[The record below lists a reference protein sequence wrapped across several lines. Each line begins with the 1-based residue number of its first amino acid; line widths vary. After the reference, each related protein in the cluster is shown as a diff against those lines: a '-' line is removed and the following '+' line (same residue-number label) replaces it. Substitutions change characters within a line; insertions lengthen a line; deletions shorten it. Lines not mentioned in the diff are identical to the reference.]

1 MAMFEKRSP
10 ANPLAGRQ
18 PAPPARQ
25 PQPIAPAGA
34 PPQFLRD
41 TEVRTSIGADA
52 VITGKLSFTTP
63 TRVEGKLK
71 GELRCTQLL
80 IISASAVIE
89 GWVKADELRIEGIVR
104 GDVAQ
109 TRKVEIC
116 PRGQLIGNVETE
128 LLVLQEGGL
137 FEGKCSRYAEAARE
151 PITLDGKASPAA
163 DQRP

>member
-10 ANPLAGRQ
+10 ANPLA
-18 PAPPARQ
+18 ARQ
-25 PQPIAPAGA
+25 PPPPQRAPQPMAPAAA

-52 VITGKLSFTTP
+52 VITGKLSFNTP

-80 IISASAVIE
+80 IISPSAVIE
-89 GWVKADELRIEGIVR
+89 GWVKADELRVEGIVR
-104 GDVAQ
+104 GEVAQ

-116 PRGQLIGNVETE
+116 AKGQLIGKISTQ
-128 LLVLQEGGL
+128 LLVIHDGAF
-137 FEGKCSRYAEAARE
+137 FEGECATFE
-151 PITLDGKASPAA
+151 TTASEEDSEGPT
-163 DQRP
+163 R